1 MCGLRENCCQNG
13 RNQVALLHR
22 RRVDDWELDLELGEL
37 QGEMWGSR
45 HGEFR
50 ANTNPY

>member
-1 MCGLRENCCQNG
+1 
-13 RNQVALLHR
+13 
-22 RRVDDWELDLELGEL
+22 LDLELGEL

-50 ANTNPY
+50 ANTNAHKRLLVVSR